1 MAAFELIPVIDL
13 MGGLVVHARAGDR
26 DSYRP
31 LAGSLVAA
39 SAEPAEVVRGLLALH
54 PFRTLYI
61 ADLDSIRKQGDHKTT
76 IFALRRAF
84 PELALWVDA
93 GFAGECSCR
102 RYLETGLGDLVLG
115 SESQGD
121 LRLLELLAGEARLI
135 LSLDFQGDRPL
146 GAAGMFATPERWPER
161 VIAMTLARVGAGA
174 GPDLER
180 LRALRAVAPGKRLYA
195 AGGVR
200 GPDDLHDLRAL
211 GCAGVLVASALH
223 DGRLGTADL
232 ACFG

>member
-61 ADLDSIRKQGDHKTT
+61 ADLDSIRKQGDHKTA

-121 LRLLELLAGEARLI
+121 LRLLELFAGESRLI
-135 LSLDFQGDRPL
+135 LSLDFQGERPL
-146 GAAGMFATPERWPER
+146 GAAGLFATPERWPER

-174 GPDLER
+174 GPDFDR
-180 LRALRAVAPGKRLYA
+180 LRGLRAMAPGKRLYA

-200 GPDDLHDLRAL
+200 HRDDLHDLRAL